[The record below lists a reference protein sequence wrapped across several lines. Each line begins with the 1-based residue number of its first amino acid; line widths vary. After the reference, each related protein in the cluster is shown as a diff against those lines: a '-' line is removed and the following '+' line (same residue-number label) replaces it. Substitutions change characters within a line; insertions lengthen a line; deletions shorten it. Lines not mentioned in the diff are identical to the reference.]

1 MLITNSNKTIASR
14 STNQKWEDCLAGAN
28 QKPLFIEQEGGSFLI
43 CPTDLISQIVR
54 SIPIVVNQFMED
66 DGSIT
71 LAPADLDLVDNGKT
85 LEAAIEALIDDLIDY
100 ANEYLAEFELYSKA
114 SNRKDHL
121 RYVMKILT
129 ADSRQEL
136 KDALIFHP
144 EKI

>member
-1 MLITNSNKTIASR
+1 MLITNSNKTIALR
-14 STNQKWEDCLAGAN
+14 NTNQKWEDCFAGVN
-28 QKPLFIEQEGGSFLI
+28 QKPLFVEQGDRSFLI

-54 SIPIVVNQFMED
+54 NIPIVVNQFMED

-114 SNRKDHL
+114 PNRKDHL

-136 KDALIFHP
+136 KDSLIFHP